1 MINNRKP
8 SHTAL
13 TYWDRNMIL
22 QEGSWENDFKKYI
35 PLYLEMCCGS
45 AFDWAAVMS
54 GCLTGVST
62 QLKELV
68 PYAVTTHCWSHKLSL
83 AVLSRDYVLRKPLK
97 KKNYPFCAIFVYFFV
112 LLKLHFSLILLIF
125 LFI

>member
-1 MINNRKP
+1 
-8 SHTAL
+8 
-13 TYWDRNMIL
+13 
-22 QEGSWENDFKKYI
+22 
-35 PLYLEMCCGS
+35 MCCGS

-62 QLKELV
+62 QLNELV

-83 AVLSRDYVLRKPLK
+83 AVLSRDYVLRKPFK

-112 LLKLHFSLILLIF
+112 LLKLFFSLILLIF